1 MPLPVLPPRAADS
14 HKGDF
19 GRAILIGGSRGMA
32 GAISLA
38 GMGALRGGAGLVRL
52 AVPNACADVVASF
65 EPSYTTIPLPCD
77 DQGRLQFRPAM
88 FQDAIQP
95 ATCIA
100 FGPGVGRSPDLN
112 ETANWL
118 YTQIPQPMVI
128 DADGLNALSDRLEPL
143 ASPGGPRILTPH
155 PGEFARLA
163 KLTQPL
169 DWDSQARLASEMAAR
184 FGVVIV
190 LKGSRSLITNG
201 TRNVRNLTGNPGMA
215 TGGSG
220 DVLTGLITA
229 LVCQGLSPFDA
240 AYLGCHVH
248 GLAGDLAAEKFGQVS
263 LIARDLI
270 DFLPGAFRQ
279 LAASSGS

>member
-1 MPLPVLPPRAADS
+1 MPDDVADQQVAPRLEVQR
-14 HKGDF
+14 H
-19 GRAILIGGSRGMA
+19 RT
-32 GAISLA
+32 SLT
-38 GMGALRGGAGLVRL
+38 RCGLSYLTKRTT
-52 AVPNACADVVASF
+52 SF
-65 EPSYTTIPLPCD
+65 
-77 DQGRLQFRPAM
+77 
-88 FQDAIQP
+88 
-95 ATCIA
+95 
-100 FGPGVGRSPDLN
+100 
-112 ETANWL
+112 
-118 YTQIPQPMVI
+118 
-128 DADGLNALSDRLEPL
+128 DRLEPL

-163 KLTQPL
+163 KLAQPL

>member
-1 MPLPVLPPRAADS
+1 MAVMWSVIFYTVAAVAAFYIILLRPVLKNQKDQRNAVRALQV
-14 HKGDF
+14 GDEVVTT
-19 GRAILIGGSRGMA
+19 GGLIGEVKD
-32 GAISLA
+32 I
-38 GMGALRGGAGLVRL
+38 
-52 AVPNACADVVASF
+52 
-65 EPSYTTIPLPCD
+65 
-77 DQGRLQFRPAM
+77 
-88 FQDAIQP
+88 IQP
-95 ATCIA
+95 ATRIA

-118 YTQIPQPMVI
+118 YTQTPQPMVI

-163 KLTQPL
+163 KLAQPL